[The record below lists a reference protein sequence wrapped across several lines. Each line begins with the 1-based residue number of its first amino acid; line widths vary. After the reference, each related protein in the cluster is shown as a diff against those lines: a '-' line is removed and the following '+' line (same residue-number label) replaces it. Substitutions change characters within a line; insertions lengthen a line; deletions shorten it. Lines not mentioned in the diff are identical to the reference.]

1 MKVATVIKVNLD
13 GVYESLYIGSDR
25 TEARK
30 IYKANMEKKDTYQ
43 SLFMQ
48 SGYESR
54 SMSKFGF
61 QIHNDSKK
69 VSVKEDQKPKK
80 KKKKSEDK

>member
-13 GVYESLYIGSDR
+13 GEYESLYIGSDR

-30 IYKANMEKKDTYQ
+30 IYKANMCKKETYQ

-61 QIHNDSKK
+61 EVHNDSKK
-69 VSVKEDQKPKK
+69 APAKKVQKPKK
-80 KKKKSEDK
+80 QKKEDK

>member
-13 GVYESLYIGSDR
+13 GEYESLYIGSDR

-30 IYKANMEKKDTYQ
+30 IYKEHMTKKDTYQ

-61 QIHNDSKK
+61 EVHNDSKK
-69 VSVKEDQKPKK
+69 APAKKVQKPKK
-80 KKKKSEDK
+80 QKKSEDK